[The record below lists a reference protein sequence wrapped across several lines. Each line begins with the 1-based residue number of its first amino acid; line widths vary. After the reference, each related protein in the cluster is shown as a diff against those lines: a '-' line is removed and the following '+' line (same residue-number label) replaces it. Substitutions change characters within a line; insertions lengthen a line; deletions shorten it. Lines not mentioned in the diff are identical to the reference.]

1 MREPGAGFPLS
12 LYQPW
17 EAILRIAISTVVRGV
32 YGESQLARKKKEFQH
47 RGHREHREELG
58 GVGRRLSLVFRDGRL
73 AYFGQR
79 CLHTFRCEWNLPDA
93 RACGIEDRIA
103 DGGCDDRDGGF
114 ACSACRFV
122 RSVEQYGVNFRYVE
136 TQRQRVIGPP
146 VE

>member
-12 LYQPW
+12 LYQSW
-17 EAILRIAISTVVRGV
+17 EAILRIAISAVVRGV
-32 YGESQLARKKKEFQH
+32 YGESQRARKNKGFQH
-47 RGHREHREELG
+47 RGHREHREDLG
-58 GVGRRLSLVFRDGRL
+58 RVGRGLSLDFPRAEL

-103 DGGCDDRDGGF
+103 DGGCDHRDRGF

-122 RSVEQYGVNFRYVE
+122 RTVEQYGLDFRYVE
-136 TQRQRVIGPP
+136 T
-146 VE
+146 E